1 MIIAAIQMIYRF
13 IDGIRR
19 KIYMPRIK
27 RAKRKSRWDN
37 SPNTVWNQE
46 QNGLSQEQ
54 FYRDQLHNL
63 DEQSRFQQEQWH
75 QQHGHQQEHQRAHDN
90 MIHNYHHMDNF

>member
-63 DEQSRFQQEQWH
+63 DEQSRFQQE
-75 QQHGHQQEHQRAHDN
+75 HQRVYDN
-90 MIHNYHHMDNF
+90 MIHDHHHMDNFRYVDGKQ